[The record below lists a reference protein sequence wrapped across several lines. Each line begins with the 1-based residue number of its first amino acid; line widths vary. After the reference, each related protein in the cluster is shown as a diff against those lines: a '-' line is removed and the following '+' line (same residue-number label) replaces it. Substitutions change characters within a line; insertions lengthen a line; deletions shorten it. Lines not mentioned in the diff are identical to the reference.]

1 MVKHASFE
9 MDINVLVTGEHEQN
23 KSELLALFDNSIEN
37 ARYYMV
43 YDGKEIDDLER
54 FQGRRGQPLS
64 DRKTAGLRVGRD
76 IMGDPYRVHVVDTV
90 DKADAVIIV
99 AKYGTDYTEQYMQ
112 CAMMTGKR
120 PVVVLHT
127 SYQPS
132 DSEKNIAVDEL
143 KRCIERECRKNNAA
157 ALEDVPEE
165 DRDGWIAHKISV
177 GPRPVHS
184 FIDFD
189 ADLSYPYRDYMKN
202 KAFQDMLNTIQML
215 RIRVKRK

>member
-1 MVKHASFE
+1 M
-9 MDINVLVTGEHEQN
+9 LVTGEHEP
-23 KSELLALFDNSIEN
+23 SLLALLDNSIEN

-43 YDGKEIDDLER
+43 YDGKEIHDLER

-64 DRKTAGLRVGRD
+64 DRKTAGLTVGRD

-90 DKADAVIIV
+90 DKADAVILV

-112 CAMMTGKR
+112 CAMVTGKK

-143 KRCIERECRKNNAA
+143 KRCIERECRTTNAA
-157 ALEDVPEE
+157 ALEDIPEE
-165 DRDGWIAHKISV
+165 DRDGWVAHKISV

-184 FIDFD
+184 FIDFN
-189 ADLSYPYRDYMKN
+189 ADVSYPYRDFLKK
-202 KAFQDMLNTIQML
+202 KAFQDMLHTIQML
-215 RIRVKRK
+215 RIRINRK